1 MNRRIEEIR
10 RDAGLSQET
19 FGERLNVSMNYVWM
33 IENGK
38 RVPSERLIKS
48 ICREFG
54 IREEWL
60 RDGTGPM
67 KEEKPRDIALAEELD
82 KLITAGSDDFRKA
95 LVAWL
100 VRMPPEHWQALE
112 TITRDL
118 LRDMRNLSEP
128 APAPRNVHDWT
139 RAEMDAEYKR
149 QADAEEADRKKGTDA
164 TSTGSP
170 RESGADCA

>member
-1 MNRRIEEIR
+1 MKNRIKEIR
-10 RDAGLSQET
+10 KANNMSQAE
-19 FGERLNVSMNYVWM
+19 FGAKIGVKQSSVANYER
-33 IENGK
+33 GF
-38 RVPSERLIKS
+38 VPLDTVITA
-48 ICREFG
+48 ICREFE

-60 RDGTGPM
+60 RFGTGPM
-67 KEEKPRDIALAEELD
+67 KEEKPRDIALAAELE
-82 KLITAGSDDFRKA
+82 KVITAGSDDFRKA
-95 LVAWL
+95 LIAWL

-118 LRDMRNLSEP
+118 LRDMRNLPEP
-128 APAPRNVHDWT
+128 AAEPRNVHDWT